1 MKREGGE
8 NGRIGFES
16 KFREGETEFQKVLLD
31 VARSAN
37 NPLEIRKSAMS
48 IRNTIDAV
56 SKSTAPLDETI
67 EKLHTQ
73 IVDCQRLLLAEQ
85 GSKPENLA
93 DFSLFLASIQ
103 EKIRAENYDF
113 LG

>member
-1 MKREGGE
+1 MNREGRE
-8 NGRIGFES
+8 NGSGGFES

-31 VARSAN
+31 VARSAYY
-37 NPLEIRKSAMS
+37 PIEIRKSAMAM
-48 IRNTIDAV
+48 RNTIDAV

-85 GSKPENLA
+85 RSKPENVA